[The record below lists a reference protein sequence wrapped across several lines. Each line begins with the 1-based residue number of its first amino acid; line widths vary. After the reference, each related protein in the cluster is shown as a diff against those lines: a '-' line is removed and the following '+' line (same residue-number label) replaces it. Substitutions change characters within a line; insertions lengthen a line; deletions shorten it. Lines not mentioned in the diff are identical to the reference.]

1 MRDLRLVGHEDGA
14 VIFESLEGEKYR
26 VLADEALRVS
36 VRNAAIAKPAEL
48 SITPR
53 DIQDRIRSGET
64 IEDLAQS
71 TGATIEFIE
80 KFAQPVIY
88 ELEHIVQ
95 SALAIRITIAGDRYN
110 DDVQEEFGNLIEN
123 RLVANGASN
132 LTWTS
137 KRADGGVWLL
147 SANYEINGHR
157 GLALWAFEPRKF
169 HLAPENESAVALS
182 NHNSAMDTPIAKLRT
197 ATESTSAPAKSQE
210 KNDASAESAP
220 AAFRKVEE
228 TPVEPAPLKAATT
241 SGMLDELR
249 KRRES
254 IELDAVEVVD
264 EVVAESDFD
273 DFIEDEPDP
282 RTGPLQVVPDL
293 DEAAPDEPEH
303 VSEPEL
309 ETADDTVDAQPED
322 SELEVSSPDA
332 LEETPPTAKKGR
344 APMPSWDEIV
354 FGTKTDDE
362 I

>member
-1 MRDLRLVGHEDGA
+1 MRDLRLVGHEDGT

-26 VLADEALRVS
+26 VLADEALRIS
-36 VRNAAIAKPAEL
+36 VRNATNAKPADL

-64 IEDLAQS
+64 IEELAAS
-71 TGATIEFIE
+71 TGATVEFIE

-110 DDVQEEFGNLIEN
+110 DDVQEEFGTLIEA
-123 RLVANGASN
+123 RLAANGASN

-182 NHNSAMDTPIAKLRT
+182 NHNSSMDTPIAKLRT
-197 ATESTSAPAKSQE
+197 VPETSSPPTVSHSPEDDST
-210 KNDASAESAP
+210 ESAP

-228 TPVEPAPLKAATT
+228 SVEPAHVAAATT

-254 IELDAVEVVD
+254 NEPDAEVLISD
-264 EVVAESDFD
+264 TDANGDFD
-273 DFIEDEPDP
+273 DFIEEDLEPK
-282 RTGPLQVVPDL
+282 TGPLQVVPDL
-293 DEAAPDEPEH
+293 ADAALDEPELFVEPEAELPEDQGDTH
-303 VSEPEL
+303 TDDSEPQANDEVL
-309 ETADDTVDAQPED
+309 TEDAP
-322 SELEVSSPDA
+322 
-332 LEETPPTAKKGR
+332 TTAKKGR
-344 APMPSWDEIV
+344 ATMPSWDEIV